1 MKKVLIIVGMITAMA
16 CNNAGD
22 SNAADKKASDSV
34 AGELSDP
41 AKKMTLPEKT
51 AAPPPVAAV
60 YSGTLPCE
68 SCAELAVTLTLRSDS
83 TFQKNS
89 QYMGGSG
96 VTGGTAKADTGIW
109 MMRGDTLMLALKKT
123 NEKYL
128 KRDRELT
135 LLDGKTKIKKAGS
148 YILKQTN

>member
-1 MKKVLIIVGMITAMA
+1 MIAAMA

-22 SNAADKKASDSV
+22 STAADKKASDSV

-41 AKKMTLPEKT
+41 AKKMALPEKPN
-51 AAPPPVAAV
+51 APSPVAAV

-83 TFQKNS
+83 TFQKNNN
-89 QYMGGSG
+89 YMGGSG

-109 MMRGDTLMLALKKT
+109 MMRGDTLMLASKMT
-123 NEKYL
+123 NEKYVKNGL
-128 KRDRELT
+128 QLT
-135 LLDGKTKIKKAGS
+135 LVDGKTKGKKAGS